1 MLSACASSTPSTRPG
16 DPIASCGEEAL
27 EQCEPVLN
35 ECRDDPSLGCSDPE
49 DTENRSRS
57 KVCVQRHAI
66 AVACL
71 RALEAAGLMR
81 RPD

>member
-1 MLSACASSTPSTRPG
+1 
-16 DPIASCGEEAL
+16 
-27 EQCEPVLN
+27 VLN
-35 ECRDDPSLGCSDPE
+35 DCREDPSLGCSEDE
-49 DTENRSRS
+49 DTENRSRH
-57 KVCVQRHAI
+57 KVCVSRHAT